1 MKIALV
7 LVVILINVFSSSEGA
22 LIGPNNPMF
31 GSDYFALENMA
42 WGRPTKFFNY
52 DYRRYNKDK
61 TDDDDN
67 SYDEDVDL
75 FEHKRRYRP
84 SLYKRRYRP
93 GTKLV
98 GEDLMKRGLYG
109 LWKPTGKRG
118 LFGLWKPAQ
127 LVGKVNKRQVIEYGH
142 VLRLFVNPMKN

>member
-1 MKIALV
+1 MKFGFVFVAILV
-7 LVVILINVFSSSEGA
+7 IIYSSSDGA
-22 LIGPNNPMF
+22 LIGPNYPTF
-31 GSDYFALENMA
+31 GNDYFALDNMA

-52 DYRRYNKDK
+52 DYQRYNKDK
-61 TDDDDN
+61 TDEDDN
-67 SYDEDVDL
+67 GYDEDEDL

-93 GTKLV
+93 GTTLV

-118 LFGLWKPAQ
+118 IFGLWKPAHNLG
-127 LVGKVNKRQVIEYGH
+127 LVGKVNKR
-142 VLRLFVNPMKN
+142 MA

>member
-1 MKIALV
+1 MKFGFVFVAILV
-7 LVVILINVFSSSEGA
+7 IIYSSSDGA
-22 LIGPNNPMF
+22 LIGPNNPTF
-31 GSDYFALENMA
+31 GNDYFALDNMA

-52 DYRRYNKDK
+52 DYQRYNKDK
-61 TDDDDN
+61 TDEDDN
-67 SYDEDVDL
+67 GYDEDEDL

-93 GTKLV
+93 GTTLV

-118 LFGLWKPAQ
+118 IFGLWKPAHNLG
-127 LVGKVNKRQVIEYGH
+127 LVGKVNKR
-142 VLRLFVNPMKN
+142 MA

>member
-1 MKIALV
+1 MKFGFVFVAILV
-7 LVVILINVFSSSEGA
+7 IIYSSSDGA
-22 LIGPNNPMF
+22 LIGPNNPTF
-31 GSDYFALENMA
+31 GNDYFALDNMA

-52 DYRRYNKDK
+52 DYQRYNKDK
-61 TDDDDN
+61 TDEDDN
-67 SYDEDVDL
+67 GYDEDEDL

-93 GTKLV
+93 GTTLV

-118 LFGLWKPAQ
+118 IFGLWKPAHNLG
-127 LVGKVNKRQVIEYGH
+127 LVGKVNKRQVIQLGH
-142 VLRLFVNPMKN
+142 

>member
-1 MKIALV
+1 MKFGFVFVAILV
-7 LVVILINVFSSSEGA
+7 IIYSSSDGA
-22 LIGPNNPMF
+22 LIGPNNPTF
-31 GSDYFALENMA
+31 GNDYFALDNMA

-52 DYRRYNKDK
+52 DYQRYNKDK
-61 TDDDDN
+61 TDEDDN
-67 SYDEDVDL
+67 GYDEDEDL

-93 GTKLV
+93 GTTLV

-118 LFGLWKPAQ
+118 IFGLWKPAHNLG
-127 LVGKVNKRQVIEYGH
+127 LVGKVNKRQVIHLGH
-142 VLRLFVNPMKN
+142 

>member
-1 MKIALV
+1 MKFGFVFVAILV
-7 LVVILINVFSSSEGA
+7 IIYSSSDGA
-22 LIGPNNPMF
+22 LIGPNNPTF
-31 GSDYFALENMA
+31 GNDYFALDNMA

-52 DYRRYNKDK
+52 DYQRYNKDK
-61 TDDDDN
+61 TDEDDN
-67 SYDEDVDL
+67 GYDEDEDL

-93 GTKLV
+93 GTTLV

-118 LFGLWKPAQ
+118 IFGLWKPAHNLG
-127 LVGKVNKRQVIEYGH
+127 LVGKVNKRQVIQ
-142 VLRLFVNPMKN
+142 